1 MAYNIV
7 TKDLRTVGTPSF
19 TIVNMA
25 DYFVLT
31 GILLPFLG
39 TSVGAAF
46 VLFMRKNMS
55 EKLSTVLMGF
65 TSGVMMAAAIW
76 SLLLPSI
83 EMSAKMGTWSFI
95 PASIGFLA
103 GIGFLLVLDRMI
115 PHLHAKTNQIEGPKT
130 HIKKITMMVLAVTL
144 HNIPEG
150 MAVGVVFSECLSET
164 AVVTVMS
171 AYLLSFGIALQNI
184 PEGAIISMPLKNS
197 GKSRGRAFV
206 YGVLSGAV
214 EPVGAAIT
222 ILLTKQVENLLSY
235 LLAFA
240 AGAMVYVIVEELVP
254 ESSGGENSDMGT
266 IGFAIG
272 FVIMMIM
279 DVAFG
284 S

>member
-1 MAYNIV
+1 M
-7 TKDLRTVGTPSF
+7 T
-19 TIVNMA
+19 
-25 DYFVLT
+25 DYFVLI

-39 TSVGAAF
+39 TSLGAAF
-46 VLFMRKNMS
+46 VLFMRNSMS
-55 EKLSTVLMGF
+55 EKLSTILMGF
-65 TSGVMMAAAIW
+65 TSGVMMAAAVW

-83 EMSAKMGTWSFI
+83 DMSAKMGIWSFV
-95 PASIGFLA
+95 PAAAGFLS
-103 GIGFLLVLDRMI
+103 GIVFLLLLDRII
-115 PHLHAKTNQIEGPKT
+115 PHLHAKTNQMEGPKI
-130 HIKKITMMVLAVTL
+130 HMKKVTMMVLAVTL

-164 AVVTVMS
+164 AVVTLAG
-171 AYLLSFGIALQNI
+171 AYLLSFGIALQNV
-184 PEGAIISMPLKNS
+184 PEGAIVSMPLKNS
-197 GKSRGRAFV
+197 GKSRGRAFG

-214 EPVGAAIT
+214 EPIGAAIT

-272 FVIMMIM
+272 FVVMMIM

-284 S
+284 G